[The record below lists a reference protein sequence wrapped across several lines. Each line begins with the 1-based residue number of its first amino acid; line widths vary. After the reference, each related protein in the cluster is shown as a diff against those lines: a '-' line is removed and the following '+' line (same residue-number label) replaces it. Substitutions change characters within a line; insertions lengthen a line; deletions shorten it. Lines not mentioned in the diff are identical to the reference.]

1 MGNALTPALA
11 VSPWT
16 KLRRRRELPL
26 AGEILVK
33 EGDRVSGNSIV
44 GVAQLEGELRLV
56 RAADQLGVPA
66 HEIVDLVKVHEGERV
81 QEGAVIAEV
90 RGLWGLFRSVLTAP
104 IDGVVEFISTSTGH
118 IGIRAPARPLQ
129 LPAYIAGTVIKVE
142 SGRSV
147 VIESEGPF
155 VQGVFG
161 VGGERLGSLCVLSIS
176 NDHRLSEADIPE
188 DVKDNVLVGGHSPSI
203 EALRKAATLGAVG
216 LITGSIDDQT
226 LREYVGYDI
235 GVALTGDEPVSM
247 TVIITEG
254 FGNIGLSERIRSV
267 LSRYQGAVVSING
280 ATQVRA
286 GAQRP
291 EVIGYAPDGEQNAS
305 PPSSSLEVGARI
317 RLIRVPYFGQTGV
330 VREMP
335 HALEVIE
342 TGAAVRVLRATLDDG
357 REVTVPRANVELQ

>member
-11 VSPWT
+11 VSSWT
-16 KLRRRRELPL
+16 RLQRRRELPL

-33 EGDRVSGNSIV
+33 EGEQVSADSIV
-44 GVAQLEGELRLV
+44 GIAQLEGELRLV
-56 RAADQLGVPA
+56 RAADQLAVPA
-66 HEIVDLVKVHEGERV
+66 HEIVDLVKVREGDRV
-81 QEGAVIAEV
+81 VDGSVIAEV
-90 RGLWGLFRSVLTAP
+90 RGLWGIFRSILTAP
-104 IDGVVEFISTSTGH
+104 IEGTVEFISASTGH
-118 IGIRAPARPLQ
+118 IGIRAPARPLK
-129 LPAYIAGTVIKVE
+129 LPAYIAGKVVKVE

-161 VGGERLGSLCVLSIS
+161 VGGERLGTLHLLSVS
-176 NDHRLSEADIPE
+176 NDRRLSDADVPE
-188 DVKDNVLVGGHSPSI
+188 DVSGKVLVGGCSPSLG
-203 EALRKAATLGAVG
+203 ALRKAAALGAVG
-216 LITGSIDDQT
+216 FVTGSIDDQT

-254 FGNIGLSERIRSV
+254 FGEIALSDRIRNV
-267 LSRYQGAVVSING
+267 LSQFQGMTVSING

-291 EVIGYAPDGEQNAS
+291 EVIGYAPDGERSAR
-305 PPSSSLEVGARI
+305 PSGSSLEVGARI
-317 RLIRVPYFGQTGV
+317 RVIRVPYFGLTGV

-335 HALEVIE
+335 HALELIE
-342 TGAAVRVLRATLDDG
+342 TGAMVRVLRATLDDG
-357 REVTVPRANVELQ
+357 RDVTVPRANVELQ